1 MKKGLL
7 GSTAL
12 ISAVA
17 MISGTASAAE
27 APTWKLTG
35 NANFQF
41 YWVDQDAS
49 GTGAATWDDGDET
62 WAVGTKVGT
71 SSTGSQK
78 LLWPLGMYETGAAGV
93 QEHDWYFGVDEA
105 ELQLNVSGTAD
116 NGLNYGFKIE
126 INANTTDN
134 TVVDEARLQ
143 LSGGWG
149 TLQMGDEDGAEDIMN
164 YGGENL
170 MGATGGFDGDQDDY
184 LYRAGGGVISAS
196 HASWTS
202 TDGTKFFQIEL
213 VGDDASMN
221 LAAPSYASIAGDTSD
236 QTKVSYFS
244 PRFSGFQ
251 VGASITP
258 TPNNGDNFKE
268 DGDWENHIG
277 LGANYDNSFGDLRI
291 RASAVYSTRSNVAQ
305 GNGPDGI
312 TDLYEGVSAFSVG
325 GIVGWGPFSL
335 GANYTDNGD
344 SGQPIVQDWVAG
356 AYATAPIETSYWNV
370 AAGFETGP
378 MYFSVGYFASTL
390 EFGPFD
396 DSTYEHLALTAD
408 YTVAPGLSA
417 YAEINMISDELLGG
431 GISDV
436 WIEGDP
442 EPIAGPGYSLSSS
455 NDTTSLVLGMNISF

>member
-12 ISAVA
+12 IGAAALIAGVA
-17 MISGTASAAE
+17 GAAE

-49 GTGAATWDDGDET
+49 GTGAATWVDGT
-62 WAVGTKVGT
+62 WSVGTKMGT
-71 SSTGSQK
+71 SDTGSHK
-78 LLWPLGMYETGAAGV
+78 RLWGLGMYETGAAGV

-126 INANTTDN
+126 INALTTDSK
-134 TVVDEARLQ
+134 VADEVRLQ

-149 TLQMGDEDGAEDIMN
+149 TLQLGDEDGAEDIMN

-184 LYRAGGGVISAS
+184 LFRAGGGVGHVSQE
-196 HASWTS
+196 SWT
-202 TDGTKFFQIEL
+202 TDDGTEFFH
-213 VGDDASMN
+213 VDSADDDAPMK

-236 QTKVSYFS
+236 RTKISYFS

-258 TPNNGDNFKE
+258 TPNNGDDFKA

-291 RASAVYSTRSNVAQ
+291 RASAVYSMRTNTAKYFD
-305 GNGPDGI
+305 DG
-312 TDLYEGVSAFSVG
+312 TSYDLYADVGAFSVG

-344 SGQPIVQDWVAG
+344 SAQPLVWDSVAEG
-356 AYATAPIETSYWNV
+356 YATAPIETSYWNV
-370 AAGFETGP
+370 AASFETGP

-436 WIEGDP
+436 WVG
-442 EPIAGPGYSLSSS
+442 GYPASLAESYYNLSSS
-455 NDTTSLVLGMNISF
+455 NDTTSLVVGMNISF

>member
-1 MKKGLL
+1 MKKELL
-7 GSTAL
+7 AGTAL
-12 ISAVA
+12 AGSAALIAGVA
-17 MISGTASAAE
+17 IAAE

-41 YWVDQDAS
+41 YWVDQDAAALTTKS
-49 GTGAATWDDGDET
+49 TWNGTSEAAVTWAHAEEMTGWAGAATDDGQD
-62 WAVGTKVGT
+62 
-71 SSTGSQK
+71 
-78 LLWPLGMYETGAAGV
+78 
-93 QEHDWYFGVDEA
+93 HDWYFGVDEA

-134 TVVDEARLQ
+134 TVVDEVRLQ

-258 TPNNGDNFKE
+258 TPNNGDDFKE

-291 RASAVYSTRSNVAQ
+291 RASAVYSGASSNDTKVE
-305 GNGPDGI
+305 D
-312 TDLYEGVSAFSVG
+312 VSAWSVG

-335 GANYTDNGD
+335 GANYTDNGE
-344 SGQPIVQDWVAG
+344 SGRNLAWDTGDYVSSG
-356 AYATAPIETSYWNV
+356 MESSYWDV
-370 AAGFETGP
+370 AASFETGP
-378 MYFSVGYFASTL
+378 MYFSAGYFVGTTDWMDV
-390 EFGPFD
+390 E
-396 DSTYEHLALTAD
+396 STYSHLALTAD
-408 YTVAPGLSA
+408 YTVAPGLGV
-417 YAEINMISDELLGG
+417 YAEINMISDELMDGQMPFNVGSQGADRYLTN
-431 GISDV
+431 DV
-436 WIEGDP
+436 
-442 EPIAGPGYSLSSS
+442 
-455 NDTTSLVLGMNISF
+455 TSLVLGANISF